1 VDFGGGAILAQ
12 VYDIFVAKYDS
23 AGNYVSAR
31 RFGDPA
37 GLFESQYGDGIAM
50 SSSGTVYVTGH
61 FMGTLD
67 FGTAGSATSIFGG
80 GSDAYLAN
88 VGP

>member
-1 VDFGGGAILAQ
+1 
-12 VYDIFVAKYDS
+12 
-23 AGNYVSAR
+23 
-31 RFGDPA
+31 
-37 GLFESQYGDGIAM
+37 
-50 SSSGTVYVTGH
+50 
-61 FMGTLD
+61 MGTLD